1 MVKIKRANF
10 LFVTF
15 KGDHTPR
22 HVHVFKDDRIV
33 LKWDLEHD
41 RLLSGVYWR
50 KVVDII
56 AALVEE
62 GRL

>member
-10 LFVTF
+10 LFVTY
-15 KGDHTPR
+15 KGDHPPR
-22 HVHVFKDDRIV
+22 HVHVFKDGRLV
-33 LKWDLEHD
+33 LKWDLEWN

-56 AALVEE
+56 EELIDE